1 MADDDLD
8 AFFNEVAAVET
19 EVKKRKED
27 GEDTIKPPPPKKLKR
42 PLGVVVAA
50 SSSKVV
56 VPKHQEELNK
66 DFNPMLQTQEEQLQ
80 SVHPSA
86 TTILPQPIA
95 PEPTHL
101 QTTDSEKK
109 KAHLRSA
116 AGKVWKDQTLSDWPE
131 NDYRLF
137 VGNLTKDVT
146 DPELYEHF
154 TKYPSLQMVKIV
166 RDPKGISKG
175 YGFVSLMEPMECAK
189 AIREMD
195 QSWLSSRP
203 IKVRRSDWK
212 DRELKNVK
220 KKKRQQH
227 RKLNRS
233 LH

>member
-1 MADDDLD
+1 MVDDDLD
-8 AFFNEVAAVET
+8 AFFDEVSAVES
-19 EVKKRKED
+19 EVKNGKED
-27 GEDTIKPPPPKKLKR
+27 EDDSVKPPPPKKVKR
-42 PLGVVVAA
+42 PVGVVVAA
-50 SSSKVV
+50 SSSKVML
-56 VPKHQEELNK
+56 PKTDEEIIASITPALNA
-66 DFNPMLQTQEEQLQ
+66 QEEQSQ
-80 SVHPSA
+80 S
-86 TTILPQPIA
+86 LPPPPPVVVQQP
-95 PEPTHL
+95 PPQEPTHL
-101 QTTDSEKK
+101 QPADDEKK
-109 KAHLRSA
+109 KVHLRSA

-154 TKYPSLQMVKIV
+154 TKYPSLQMVKII

-175 YGFVSLMEPMECAK
+175 YGFVSLMEPMECAR

-220 KKKRQQH
+220 KKKRQQQ
-227 RKLNRS
+227 RKMNRS
-233 LH
+233 L